1 MDRRESPAKWRVVTL
16 SVLVAALLAGNGLAL
31 GQSSRSRRP
40 PQFSTGGDFSVA
52 APSPEQPVEATTT
65 TAAPGPPP
73 SASTTTARPSARPRE
88 ATTAPTSPAA
98 PIGPPSPPAPG
109 TYTFS
114 LNGTESASIVGSRS
128 FPSRMTLVVHSASG
142 LGADAAVFDY
152 TYSSQHEEREVATYR
167 PDGVFLTHE
176 GGSITF
182 GLVTETSDVAYDNPL
197 GHVPFPLAVGTAR
210 SGTSTGRNPGGEVER
225 VDDWRVSITG
235 RDTVTAAGRAVDAW
249 VVAFER
255 QSRPGDEVVR
265 QRMTLWFDAGRG
277 LAVRIEDEIHGERKS
292 GLVTL
297 TYDARYTATLVAA
310 PPPR

>member
-1 MDRRESPAKWRVVTL
+1 LDRREAPARWRVITL
-16 SVLVAALLAGNGLAL
+16 SVVIAALLAGNGLAL
-31 GQSSRSRRP
+31 AQASRSRRP
-40 PQFSTGGDFSVA
+40 PKFSTGGDFSVA
-52 APSPEQPVEATTT
+52 APAPEQPVEATTT

-73 SASTTTARPSARPRE
+73 SVSTTMTRRDARPRE
-88 ATTAPTSPAA
+88 AGAAPAA
-98 PIGPPSPPAPG
+98 PAAATGRPGPPVPG

-114 LNGTESASIVGSRS
+114 LSGTESASIVGSRS
-128 FPSRMTLVVHSASG
+128 FPSRMTLVVHGASG
-142 LGADAAVFDY
+142 LGADTAVLDY
-152 TYSSQHEEREVATYR
+152 TYSSQHEEREVAIYR
-167 PDGVFLTHE
+167 SDGVFLTHE

-182 GLVTETSDVAYDNPL
+182 GLVTETSDVAYDTPL

-210 SGTSTGRNPGGEVER
+210 SGTSTGRHSGGDVER

-235 RDTVTAAGRAVDAW
+235 RETVTAAGQAVDAW

-255 QSRPGDEVVR
+255 QSRPGNEVVR

-277 LAVRIEDEIHGERKS
+277 LPVRVQDEIHGERKS

-297 TYDARYTATLVAA
+297 IYDAHYTATLVAA